1 MNKKRIRQMNT
12 LLLRRLQRRPAG
24 DYFTRR
30 KEFLQGLERENY
42 MQRFAPL
49 LDGGRVRCAQA
60 LELCRGELEQLCP
73 QAPRE
78 GWLLCAFDYARQQ
91 LFPEPGKIF
100 PCGAGAA
107 FLLSVLQVLFDAER
121 ELQPFDPMWDF
132 AFLSEE
138 ELEGSPCAAGYGQML
153 RLWKREY
160 VYEMM
165 RLGLEVTPFRA
176 LEHIAGVHHIAVTMG
191 RRLRETGIPV
201 DLALVSGSAAG
212 HDIGKFGCR
221 PVERVPYLHY

>member
-1 MNKKRIRQMNT
+1 MNT

-91 LFPEPGKIF
+91 LFPEPGRPF
-100 PCGAGAA
+100 CCRYCRCCLTRSGSCSPLTPCGI
-107 FLLSVLQVLFDAER
+107 LLF
-121 ELQPFDPMWDF
+121 
-132 AFLSEE
+132 
-138 ELEGSPCAAGYGQML
+138 
-153 RLWKREY
+153 
-160 VYEMM
+160 
-165 RLGLEVTPFRA
+165 
-176 LEHIAGVHHIAVTMG
+176 
-191 RRLRETGIPV
+191 
-201 DLALVSGSAAG
+201 
-212 HDIGKFGCR
+212 
-221 PVERVPYLHY
+221 